1 MSTLW
6 NKNRDHV
13 LNYIYTNYMNIIED
27 EKLSEKEVAW
37 LVHQAHQSS
46 LYAFLLLFL
55 YPGYTYTLILK
66 AWLDVRFLEIAYW
79 FI

>member
-1 MSTLW
+1 M
-6 NKNRDHV
+6 
-13 LNYIYTNYMNIIED
+13 YIYNYMNIIED
-27 EKLSEKEVAW
+27 EKYQKKKGRGLFIKLTNHHYTLSKP
-37 LVHQAHQSS
+37 
-46 LYAFLLLFL
+46 FLLLFL